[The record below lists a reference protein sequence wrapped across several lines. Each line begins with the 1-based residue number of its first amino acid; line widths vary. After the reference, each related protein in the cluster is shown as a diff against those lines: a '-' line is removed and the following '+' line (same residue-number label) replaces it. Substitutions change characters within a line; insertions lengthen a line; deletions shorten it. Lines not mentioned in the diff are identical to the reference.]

1 MIRRPV
7 GTKVLAVAIAILT
20 IFVTVPFS
28 VAETVAASPLG
39 VIATQGTVTVGNS
52 AAPTGTTLFA
62 GDRITA
68 ANLPALVSFKSGSR
82 IEMTK
87 AVATLS
93 REGNTLVVQ
102 PVEGLLRFNF
112 VKGEE
117 VQINTGRYNFT
128 TVGED
133 SSHAGELGLNRNGQL
148 VLAMTEGTFAS
159 FDTVSGEQKEVSPN
173 KPLQATS
180 LEGKGAITK
189 DEKTVTDN
197 SKAFDVNALDKR
209 CIVAE
214 KEAHAIKSNTA
225 TVITVK
231 GSWKLRTGTYDYK
244 ISDCNKAALL
254 AAGASAAS
262 ATVAVGAA
270 AGGAAA
276 GAAAG
281 LSTAAIVGIVGG
293 TAAAVGVGVG
303 VYEATK
309 SPSTP

>member
-1 MIRRPV
+1 MIRRTV
-7 GTKVLAVAIAILT
+7 GTKSLAVAIAILT

-39 VIATQGTVTVGNS
+39 VIATQGTVTVGDS

-62 GDRITA
+62 GDRIA
-68 ANLPALVSFKSGSR
+68 ATNLPALVSFNSGSR

-93 REGNTLVVQ
+93 REGSTLVVQ
-102 PVEGLLRFNF
+102 PVEGLLRFDF

-117 VQINTGRYNFT
+117 VQIKTGRYNFT
-128 TVGED
+128 TVGKD
-133 SSHAGELGLNRNGQL
+133 SSHAGELGLNQNGEL

-180 LEGKGAITK
+180 LQGKGTITK
-189 DEKTVTDN
+189 GGNTLTDN

-214 KEAHAIKSNTA
+214 KEAHAIASNTETA
-225 TVITVK
+225 ITVK
-231 GSWKLRTGTYDYK
+231 GSWKLNTGAYNYK
-244 ISDCNKAALL
+244 ISDCNKEALL

-262 ATVAVGAA
+262 ATAAVGA

-276 GAAAG
+276 GAVAG
-281 LSTAAIVGIVGG
+281 LSTAAIVGIAGG
-293 TAAAVGVGVG
+293 AAAAVGVGIG
-303 VYEATK
+303 LYETIKSSATR
-309 SPSTP
+309 